1 MLDPK
6 KKAKIIQKF
15 GTHPNDTGS
24 MQVQIA
30 ILTEEVKEL
39 QKHLQEHRH
48 DFSSRR
54 GLISKVNQR
63 RKLLRYLASEDF
75 DEFEKITSAL
85 KLKTAK
91 KIAQMKSESLN
102 LLEEEEG
109 KKEEKE
115 EEEAKPE
122 PVREEQEKEEQE

>member
-1 MLDPK
+1 MLDPR

-63 RKLLRYLASEDF
+63 RKLLRYLASENF
-75 DEFEKITSAL
+75 DEFEKLTSAL

-102 LLEEEEG
+102 LLEEERG
-109 KKEEKE
+109 E

-122 PVREEQEKEEQE
+122 PAREEQEKEEQE